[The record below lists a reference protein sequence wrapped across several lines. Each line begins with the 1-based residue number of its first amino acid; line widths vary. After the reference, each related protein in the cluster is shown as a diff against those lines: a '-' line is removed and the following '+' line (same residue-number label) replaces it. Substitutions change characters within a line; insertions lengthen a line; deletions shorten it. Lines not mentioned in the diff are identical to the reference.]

1 MVLFQHVCSLWGIPW
16 QTQPFQ
22 DPISSHFEMSL
33 NNFYFVIFH
42 PFKSVGRYVSF
53 RNPTPRLPSQVVH
66 NKRGIFLHKLPYFR
80 STTCPLNFLKSFDS
94 GFMEIF
100 PYESL
105 KYHSLEWEISSD
117 TSLAP
122 GDILT
127 IKGFLIPNPPFSFW
141 NWTAF
146 ELMRWKFLSLFF
158 PPCHRKFW
166 IIILIRFN
174 INFGA
179 NKPEHGYIAR

>member
-1 MVLFQHVCSLWGIPW
+1 MPGS
-16 QTQPFQ
+16 
-22 DPISSHFEMSL
+22 
-33 NNFYFVIFH
+33 
-42 PFKSVGRYVSF
+42 YVSF
-53 RNPTPRLPSQVVH
+53 RRSIWARVPTCHPKLSTI
-66 NKRGIFLHKLPYFR
+66 RGASFLHNLPYFR
-80 STTCPLNFLKSFDS
+80 STTCPLNFLKSFDL

-105 KYHSLEWEISSD
+105 KYHSLEWEISFD

-146 ELMRWKFLSLFF
+146 QLIRWKFLSLFF
-158 PPCHRKFW
+158 PTFHRMFW
-166 IIILIRFN
+166 IIILIRVN
-174 INFGA
+174 INFRA
-179 NKPEHGYIAR
+179 NKPEQGYIGREESTTLIRIVFPPKLNQ